1 MQRLAVGGCLAIG
14 GTRQAKPILSSV
26 TSADYGPVWLLS
38 FEVTSADTGDMM
50 DRTGVTEN

>member
-1 MQRLAVGGCLAIG
+1 VQRLAVGGCLAIG